1 MARAISRKIGHKRGN
16 TIAMPKALRMHPTL
30 ASKALMAI
38 QFVCIAMFLVDLLYE
53 VHLAGTGDISILN
66 PVHLVS
72 EGLALIL
79 LLAGFALAHIL
90 LRHTRATM
98 EDKMRQLGSLRGHF
112 DTIIEERFHAW
123 HLSAAESDIALLS
136 LRGMKICEIARMRHT
151 AEGTIKAQ
159 LSAVYRKSGIAS
171 RTELL
176 AMFMDEF
183 LEYST
188 QDGEPPQSR
197 PIAA

>member
-1 MARAISRKIGHKRGN
+1 MNN
-16 TIAMPKALRMHPTL
+16 TPMTLRMRPTR
-30 ASKALMAI
+30 ATQALMAI
-38 QFVCIAMFLVDLLYE
+38 QFVCVVMFLVDILYE
-53 VHLAGTGDISILN
+53 VHLAGTGNFSILN

-72 EGLALIL
+72 EAAALIL
-79 LLAGFALAHIL
+79 LLAGFVLAHLL

-98 EDKMRQLGSLRGHF
+98 VDKMRQLGSLRGHF
-112 DTIIEERFHAW
+112 DTIIEERFRAW
-123 HLSAAESDIALLS
+123 NLSAAESDIALLS

-188 QDGEPPQSR
+188 QDAEPSQSR